1 MRERESKAAEKPSN
15 CRLSH
20 VCHINSTLDWRRST
34 EQVKNYY
41 YLAAAPS
48 TAPSRTPPLATTH
61 PLTHSTT
68 QHLLSSGSSEC
79 FGPRVR
85 KSISF
90 MFFCW
95 NFMGERSSFSFFLD
109 QRESRS
115 VRKRET
121 DSVGKW
127 TVQLRR
133 ISSDNA
139 AVFRMEDVGQLW
151 GGVTWLSW
159 AAFLSTKINLIFSL
173 SLSLTRSLY
182 LLVSRWRNRI

>member
-1 MRERESKAAEKPSN
+1 MPRVFAVLWVRQRATEWERAREKSRGSVCVCVAAEKPSN

-48 TAPSRTPPLATTH
+48 KAAGSSTPLPTL
-61 PLTHSTT
+61 LTGNHSPT

-95 NFMGERSSFSFFLD
+95 NFMGDRSSFSLFFD
-109 QRESRS
+109 QREWESAGSGCMVGS
-115 VRKRET
+115 VEMDR
-121 DSVGKW
+121 
-127 TVQLRR
+127 
-133 ISSDNA
+133 A
-139 AVFRMEDVGQLW
+139 ATKNFFWQRCSFR
-151 GGVTWLSW
+151 
-159 AAFLSTKINLIFSL
+159 
-173 SLSLTRSLY
+173 
-182 LLVSRWRNRI
+182 